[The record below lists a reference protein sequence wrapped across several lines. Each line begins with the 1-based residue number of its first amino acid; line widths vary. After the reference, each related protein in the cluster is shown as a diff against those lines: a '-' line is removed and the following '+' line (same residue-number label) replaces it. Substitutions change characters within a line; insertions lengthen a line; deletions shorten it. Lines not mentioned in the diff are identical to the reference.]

1 MATQCAKSDVRAIF
15 GRLAAPFDPADVR
28 WKPQTVSGNRALAI
42 AFIDARAVADRLDE
56 VLGMD
61 NWQDGYEIL
70 KQGSVACRLRVRLD
84 GEWIEKQDV
93 GSPSE
98 QPDEGDRMKAAYSDA
113 LKRAAVKFGVG
124 RYLYRL
130 PKQWVDFDATR
141 KQFVSTPQLPT
152 WAKPSEQPARPAERE
167 ADRQAKGITTV
178 RNMLEKV
185 ATAKNTSTDQI
196 ESAMLIAIG
205 AKKKK
210 VEALT
215 VPELTTAYN
224 HLDKALATGSVA

>member
-1 MATQCAKSDVRAIF
+1 MKNQTAHTDAKEMLD
-15 GRLAAPFDPADVR
+15 RLSLPFDPIDVK
-28 WKPQTVSGNRALAI
+28 WKPQAVSGNRALAI
-42 AFIDARAVADRLDE
+42 AFVDVRAVSDRLDE

-61 NWQDGYEIL
+61 NWQDAYEVL
-70 KQGSVACRLRVRLD
+70 EQGSVACRLQVRVN

-130 PKQWVDFDATR
+130 PKQWADYDTTR
-141 KQFVSTPQLPT
+141 KQFVTTPQLPE
-152 WAKPSEQPARPAERE
+152 WARPSARSG
-167 ADRQAKGITTV
+167 ANTARQTKGVATV
-178 RNMLEKV
+178 RAMVEKV
-185 ATAKNTSTDQI
+185 ASVRKTTPDQI
-196 ESAMLIAIG
+196 ETAMLTAIG
-205 AKKKK
+205 VKGKK

-215 VPELTTAYN
+215 VPELTTAFK
-224 HLDKALATGSVA
+224 HLDGALATGSVA